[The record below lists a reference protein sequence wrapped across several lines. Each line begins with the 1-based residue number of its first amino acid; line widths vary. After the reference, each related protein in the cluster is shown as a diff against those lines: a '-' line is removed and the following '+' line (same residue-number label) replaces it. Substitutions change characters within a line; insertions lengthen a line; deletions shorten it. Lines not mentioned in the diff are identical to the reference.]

1 MNDGEIQIQ
10 FPKPGDWTK
19 LIMSV
24 IYADALGF
32 THLDQ
37 YSVTTVPEEQIPAI
51 AKAIE
56 AIAALDEQWQACQ
69 VWARLGD
76 IPSPSSPTD
85 KVPAV
90 LLTVELPGIP
100 GVQKYLPLTNIPS
113 SYSPIVVHYPSLTSS
128 QKDDN
133 HELTRTS

>member
-1 MNDGEIQIQ
+1 MARKRSSKINIENYVNGSPIT
-10 FPKPGDWTK
+10 PGVTYK
-19 LIMSV
+19 LGD
-24 IYADALGF
+24 ADMHTAWLLASSSPCLF
-32 THLDQ
+32 KLSATAP
-37 YSVTTVPEEQIPAI
+37 T
-51 AKAIE
+51 
-56 AIAALDEQWQACQ
+56 DEQWQACQ

-76 IPSPSSPTD
+76 IPSPSSPMD

-90 LLTVELPGIP
+90 LLTVEATGDS